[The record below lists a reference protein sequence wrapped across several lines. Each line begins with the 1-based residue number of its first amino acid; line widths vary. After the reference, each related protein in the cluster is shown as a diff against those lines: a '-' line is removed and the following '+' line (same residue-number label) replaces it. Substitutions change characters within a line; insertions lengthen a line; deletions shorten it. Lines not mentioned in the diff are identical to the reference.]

1 MAFLEIK
8 KLGCPVLRKKARPV
22 DGVTDEVRRLV
33 DDMFDTM
40 YAASGIGLAAP
51 QVGVSQRVVVM
62 DVRGRDPSV
71 EPVALINPEQ
81 VWSAGEEVGEEGCL
95 SLPGILGD
103 VKRSARIRV
112 TGLSPDGERLEM
124 ELDGILARVAQH
136 EMDHLGGI
144 LVIDRFGAV
153 KRNLLRGQLRRLKRE
168 GERQTPH
175 STYVPEDALG
185 VRGDETS

>member
-8 KLGCPVLRKKARPV
+8 KFGCPVLKKKARAV
-22 DGVTDEVRRLV
+22 DGVTDEIRRLV

-51 QVGVSQRVVVM
+51 QVGVSQRVIVM

-71 EPVALINPEQ
+71 EPVALVNPEQ

-103 VKRSARIRV
+103 VKRSSQVRV

-124 ELDGILARVAQH
+124 ELDGIFARVAQH
-136 EMDHLGGI
+136 EMDHLDGV

-168 GERQTPH
+168 GGRQTPH
-175 STYVPEDALG
+175 RTYVPEEAFD
-185 VRGDETS
+185 VWGDEAP